1 MRGYQY
7 FLKCCEWGR
16 GGDTARR
23 AEQLVLTGTVK
34 DAQVEMAWVFEQID
48 SG

>member
-1 MRGYQY
+1 VEESIY
-7 FLKCCEWGR
+7 L
-16 GGDTARR
+16 GGDTVRR

-34 DAQVEMAWVFEQID
+34 DAQVEIAWLFEQIG